1 MPTSIPAN
9 YEEKTTNQGPS
20 NSPQIATNSPQ
31 IAVQFHKKINI
42 AATME
47 EDKKTKE
54 APTPPWRI
62 IVKPLHPN
70 EPPPPP
76 SGEANAKPKLD
87 SKIGAPGTRRPRPR
101 GGKQLNRFW
110 HSALAGA
117 KAKGPAT
124 EWLFRRNFPKPGEHD
139 LHKRWL
145 QWLREEYICPSA
157 DDFKD
162 DVWQM
167 LIPGEWRKA
176 AYQKL
181 GSMEEFYALKSLGGA
196 KRARHARW

>member
-62 IVKPLHPN
+62 IVKPLHPH

-76 SGEANAKPKLD
+76 SGEANAKPKL
-87 SKIGAPGTRRPRPR
+87 IGKTAHLVR
-101 GGKQLNRFW
+101 G
-110 HSALAGA
+110 ALALAVGSNSIVSGTVRLLAQRQKAQLLNGFSVGTFRSLASTTCIKGGCSGCA
-117 KAKGPAT
+117 KNTFA
-124 EWLFRRNFPKPGEHD
+124 
-139 LHKRWL
+139 
-145 QWLREEYICPSA
+145 LR
-157 DDFKD
+157 
-162 DVWQM
+162 QM
-167 LIPGEWRKA
+167 ISKMMCGRC
-176 AYQKL
+176 
-181 GSMEEFYALKSLGGA
+181 
-196 KRARHARW
+196 